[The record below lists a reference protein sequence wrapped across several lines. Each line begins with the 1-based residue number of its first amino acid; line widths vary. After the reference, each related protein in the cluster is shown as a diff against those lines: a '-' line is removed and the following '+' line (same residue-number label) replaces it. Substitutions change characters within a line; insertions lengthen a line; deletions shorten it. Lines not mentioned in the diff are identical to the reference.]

1 MEFLMK
7 KTLLFILIAVAMTD
21 ISNAQFKFGADLYSR
36 YLWRGL
42 DFGNS
47 PSFQPSITYTTGG
60 LSVGFWGAYALSE
73 TTNPA
78 DGSASTYSED
88 DFWASYSLSTESA
101 GAFTFTYTDYY
112 LPYLGVPFGFYK
124 PTSPGSAAHTLEG
137 GLSYTGPANFPISLA
152 FYSNLSND
160 PDNSS
165 YIQAS
170 YPFTVNDVTLTLTAG
185 FTGAK
190 SAYYGTTKGDI
201 INLGINVA
209 KSITITDKF
218 ALPINVS
225 YINNPSQD
233 RSYLVCG
240 VSLTF

>member
-1 MEFLMK
+1 MK
-7 KTLLFILIAVAMTD
+7 KGLLLLLFVCAITD
-21 ISNAQFKFGADLYSR
+21 FSYAQFKFGADLYSR

-78 DGSASTYSED
+78 DGSKFTYAED
-88 DFWASYSLSTESA
+88 DFWASYSVALENA
-101 GAFTFTYTDYY
+101 GSFSVTYTDYY
-112 LPYLGVPFGFYK
+112 IPSLGIPFGFYK

-137 GLSYTGPANFPISLA
+137 GISYTGPEKFPVTLA
-152 FYSNLSND
+152 FYTNLSND

-165 YIQAS
+165 YIQAG
-170 YPFTVNDVTLTLTAG
+170 YPFTINDVTLTLTAG

-190 SAYYGTTKGDI
+190 SAYYGTTKGDVL
-201 INLGINVA
+201 NLGINVA

-233 RSYLVCG
+233 KSYLVCG

>member
-1 MEFLMK
+1 MRKLLL
-7 KTLLFILIAVAMTD
+7 LLFALLTVNNY
-21 ISNAQFKFGADLYSR
+21 SNAQFKFGADFYSR
-36 YLWRGL
+36 YLWRGI
-42 DFGNS
+42 DFGSS
-47 PSFQPSITYTTGG
+47 PSFQPSITYTAGG
-60 LSVGFWGAYALSE
+60 FSAGFWGAYALSE

-78 DGSASTYSED
+78 NGSQYTYTED
-88 DFWASYSLSTESA
+88 DFWVSYTIATENA
-101 GAFTFTYTDYY
+101 GSFMAIYTDYY
-112 LPYLGVPFGFYK
+112 FPYLGVPFGFYK

-137 GLSYTGPANFPISLA
+137 GLCYNGPAKFPLCLV

-170 YPFTVNDVTLTLTAG
+170 YPFSINDVTMTLTAG

-190 SAYYGTTKGDI
+190 SAYYGTDKGDI

-209 KSITITDKF
+209 KSIAITDKF